1 VRSLRPDP
9 EREGQIGALG
19 VRARAR
25 RYVSPF
31 LWLCIMGG
39 LAIFSTTMSK
49 NPALPLF
56 IQALGVNPGELG
68 FIAAASTVVGI
79 VVSLPAGMLSDVW
92 GRRRVIL
99 LSMIVFATAPF
110 LYLFVTAPWQLVLV
124 RVYHGLATAIL
135 GPVAMATVADTFQEG
150 RGERMGWYS
159 SATMIGRFLAPSV
172 GGLLIF
178 GNDFRW
184 VYLGCGVAGCLA
196 LLAATNL
203 PSQPRLPKASP
214 QHAGRSPG
222 RGWAEMRRELHV
234 LLTNRDILLTSL
246 MEASQYF
253 AFGAVETFL
262 PLYLVGLGLQPREI
276 GPLFT
281 LQVVITTLAR
291 PLMGRVSDRWG
302 RKWQISLGLL
312 VSAGAALALPRLS
325 SYWLLMILIG
335 LFGLGVAMVT
345 ASTSA
350 LVSDLSRA
358 TAYGS
363 AQGVLSSVMDIGHST
378 GPMVTGLVV
387 AAWGYR
393 PAFALAAGLLVA
405 FALLFHALVR
415 EPESG

>member
-1 VRSLRPDP
+1 MSTRT
-9 EREGQIGALG
+9 G
-19 VRARAR
+19 
-25 RYVSPF
+25 RYISPF
-31 LWLCIMGG
+31 LWLCLVGG

-56 IQALGVNPGELG
+56 IQALGVKPGVLG

-79 VVSLPAGMLSDVW
+79 IASLPAGMLSDLW

-99 LSMIVFATAPF
+99 LSMVVFATAPF
-110 LYLFVTAPWQLVLV
+110 LYLFVTAPWHLVLV

-135 GPVAMATVADTFQEG
+135 GPVALATVADTFQEG
-150 RGERMGWYS
+150 RGERMAWYS

-184 VYLGCGVAGCLA
+184 VYLGCGLAGCLA
-196 LLAATNL
+196 LLAAI
-203 PSQPRLPKASP
+203 RLPPSEDSSP
-214 QHAGRSPG
+214 QHADPNSG
-222 RGWAEMRRELHV
+222 RGWAEMREELRI
-234 LLTNRDILLTSL
+234 LLANRGILLTSL
-246 MEASQYF
+246 MQAAQYF

-262 PLYLVGLGLQPREI
+262 PLYLKGLGLQPWQI

-291 PLMGRVSDRWG
+291 PVMGRLSDRWG
-302 RKWQISLGLL
+302 RKWQITLGLL
-312 VSAGAALALPRLS
+312 VSAVAVFSLPRLS
-325 SYWLLMILIG
+325 AYWLLMILTG
-335 LFGLGVAMVT
+335 LFGFGVAIVT

-363 AQGVLSSVMDIGHST
+363 ALGVLSSVMDIGHST
-378 GPMVTGLVV
+378 GPMFTGLMV
-387 AAWGYR
+387 ATWGYR
-393 PAFALAAGLLVA
+393 PAFGLAAGLLVA
-405 FALLFHALVR
+405 FAVLFHALVR
-415 EPESG
+415 DPESD